1 MSTVVTAKLQEQFD
15 AGLETRAD
23 FTIDQPLERYGQV
36 DHAVWK
42 QLYARQSALLQGRA
56 CDAFVAGLAKIDLP
70 ADRVPS
76 FADVNRQLKPAT
88 GWEIVAVPGLVP
100 DRVFFEHLANRRFPV
115 TWWMRRPDQLD
126 YLQEPDCFHDLFGH
140 VPLLIDPV
148 FADYMQA
155 YGRVALAVADDADAL
170 ARVVAECARGLDFV
184 GFYAGGSVARGF
196 ASSTGSRGWHEVE
209 NFDFNWSLYAPGG
222 RAIKTAYV
230 GDDWDDA
237 VFARKV
243 EAAAARLPVLGR
255 APKALA
261 PGRYRTYF
269 APAAIY
275 EMTYLIGWDGFSAR
289 AHQSAR
295 SALHKLHAGEVALD
309 PRVSI
314 AESLTL
320 DIVPAFNADGYRR
333 DSVPLVVAGRS
344 AGRLVSARSAREYA
358 LAPNGAN
365 DDESPQ
371 SLTIAGGT
379 LADDDAL
386 AALDTGLYVGN
397 LWYLNFSDRMNC
409 RMTGMTRFATF
420 WVEGGKIVAPV
431 DAMRFDDSFYRLFGP
446 GLEQL
451 GATPALQLNDAGWG
465 ERATGGAQVPG
476 ALVRGFELTL

>member
-1 MSTVVTAKLQEQFD
+1 MTGFDTVTTTTTTALDWRTHFLRIADEAERLKAPGDTVLLWFAGETSDFVRFNEGRIRQTGRVVQGKLSVRLIDGARQASATSTL
-15 AGLETRAD
+15 AG
-23 FTIDQPLERYGQV
+23 
-36 DHAVWK
+36 DHA
-42 QLYARQSALLQGRA
+42 A
-56 CDAFVAGLAKIDLP
+56 DLP
-70 ADRVPS
+70 ALV
-76 FADVNRQLKPAT
+76 AT
-88 GWEIVAVPGLVP
+88 LRALRDELRDASDDP
-100 DRVFFEHLANRRFPV
+100 HLLFDTSTWTQDTRRS
-115 TWWMRRPDQLD
+115 
-126 YLQEPDCFHDLFGH
+126 
-140 VPLLIDPV
+140 
-148 FADYMQA
+148 
-155 YGRVALAVADDADAL
+155 GRLPDADAL